1 MYILFLNEKLV
12 RNVFHLG
19 KYLMIYGRD
28 PFRQNTCV
36 DVSCVSFLD
45 DFNLRFIVL
54 PNFNR
59 RLLYTAS
66 YKQLLWFASREKRRM
81 AIANVTVAF
90 LRHLF

>member
-1 MYILFLNEKLV
+1 MHILFLNEKFV

-28 PFRQNTCV
+28 PVRENTRV
-36 DVSCVSFLD
+36 DVNCLSFLD

-54 PNFNR
+54 TNFNK
-59 RLLYTAS
+59 RLPYTVS
-66 YKQLLWFASREKRRM
+66 YKQLQWFAGREKRRM
-81 AIANVTVAF
+81 VIANVTVAF